1 VSLGNTFENDLA
13 KLIFNGTNIANIADN
28 AASGPL
34 SDLYLSLHTSDPG
47 EGGNQTSN
55 EISYTG
61 YSRVAVARSSGGW
74 TVTGNSVSPTANVDF
89 TISSGGSGGTVTHAV
104 VGTASSSTGK
114 ILAIGT
120 VTPNIVVSN
129 GVTPRITTSSTI
141 TFD

>member
-1 VSLGNTFENDLA
+1 MSLGNTFENDLA